1 LNVKKIIDV
10 CCSDKWLK
18 LLAIALAVVTWVYVS
33 GKSYGTDRKIVR
45 LHFRAPADYYILAED
60 WGKVTATVEGSA
72 AEVRLLPKELTAEI
86 DVIARKKGD
95 IPKPFGAPLSLSIK
109 LSSSDIR
116 NLPPSLVVREFEPSR
131 VSVTLDKM
139 DEKLLLVDIDREK
152 DLNVQLD
159 EGLEIHE
166 FYWSPKRLFVRGPK
180 SVLAG
185 MDSIHPKPT
194 TLNNLAAGPFDTK
207 RPLQTV
213 AQNMDCLQPETPSV
227 EVHIRVIDKRGKA
240 TIKNVRVEVRGFPE
254 FEYSVFTEDKTK
266 PFTEITGVEIRG
278 PKKALEDPRVRAF
291 IDLTDI
297 TDSKEKPE
305 VKRTVQFAA
314 EPGVDVLTKPP
325 SVMVQIKA
333 RPTEPTRP

>member
-1 LNVKKIIDV
+1 VNVKKIIDV
-10 CCSDKWLK
+10 CCADRWLK

-33 GKSYGTDRKIVR
+33 GQSYGTGTKTVR
-45 LHFRAPADYYILAED
+45 LHFKVPDDYYILAED
-60 WGKVTATVEGSA
+60 WGEVKATVEGSA
-72 AEVRLLPKELTAEI
+72 VDMRLLPDTLTAEI
-86 DVIARKKGD
+86 DVIARKKDD
-95 IPKPFGAPLSLSIK
+95 IPEEFGAPLSLSIK

-139 DEKLLLVDIDREK
+139 DEKVLLVDIDKKK

-166 FYWSPKRLFVRGPK
+166 FYWSPKRLIVRGPK

-185 MDSIHPKPT
+185 MDSIHPKPIV
-194 TLNNLAAGPFDTK
+194 LDNLVAGPFKTI
-207 RPLQTV
+207 RRLQTV
-213 AQNMDCLQPETPSV
+213 VQNMDCLQPEKPSV
-227 EVHIRVIDKRGKA
+227 EVTIRVIDKREKA
-240 TIKNVRVEVRGFPE
+240 TIKTVRVEVRGFPE

-266 PFTEITGVEIRG
+266 PFTEITEVEIRG
-278 PKKALEDPRVRAF
+278 PKKTLEDPRVRAF

-297 TDSKEKPE
+297 TDPKEKPE
-305 VKRTVQFAA
+305 VKRAVQFAA

-333 RPTEPTRP
+333 RPTE